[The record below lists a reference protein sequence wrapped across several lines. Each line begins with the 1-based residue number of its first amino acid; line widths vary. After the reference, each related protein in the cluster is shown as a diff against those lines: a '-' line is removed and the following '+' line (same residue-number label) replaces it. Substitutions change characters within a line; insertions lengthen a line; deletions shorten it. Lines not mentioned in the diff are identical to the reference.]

1 VTRCPH
7 THLPIIPMK
16 TRCLALLAMLAPP
29 ALLAQVAPTA
39 AQPAPEEAVVL
50 SPFVVNTT
58 ADTDGYRAT
67 STLAGSRIKTDLKDV
82 AASVTVLTA
91 EFLDDLGAKDV
102 ASAMAFVSGAENDS
116 TYHQESV
123 AALGSANGYVGGDFG
138 DNNTR
143 SGEIRVR
150 GLGRASSVVNF
161 IEVLGS
167 TDRYNTDRVEFLRGP
182 NSILFGLAE
191 PAGLVNS
198 STKVAGLRRNATKVE
213 NKLDHFG
220 SNRVMLDHN
229 LVLVRGKLAVR
240 GVALYDDARYS
251 IDTAFQRDKRGFAT
265 ATYQPF
271 KGTTIRA
278 YAEQTQSVGRRPN
291 YRTVQDNVSEWL
303 KAYNTYAPQMT
314 AGQIAQ
320 AFYWDPTV
328 PNADGLAPVTTL
340 TLANGT
346 TANLGLIRRPLD
358 GGGSPN
364 QTLLIYSG
372 NGNWTNL
379 MDNLITVGSNRT
391 ITNTA
396 VTPASARSAFMRSG
410 AARENNPAFRAD
422 PQVTDTGIFPYDRVE
437 IAALPGNRRTEN
449 DRKLNLTIDQ
459 RITDDLYVSATV
471 QRETRNSSQYFA
483 SITQT
488 NEIQIDIN
496 QKLPD
501 GRTNPNFLRPFVFGR
516 NIGEYGDT
524 TYTNYLVQAN
534 YDFDFAKK
542 TTRLGWLGSH
552 RVTGVYTH
560 AKQDRFLTR
569 FNDQIDSDLP
579 GALTAAAVPITNAGR
594 WAHQLWYVGDAVK
607 VGDTAL
613 RFTGFPDTLTAAADR
628 SYDYRFYNNL
638 ATPPAW
644 QTAAQKMHVGK
655 VNIAGASWTVARNSS
670 VGTSLQS
677 FFWKGRI
684 VTLAGWRRDTV
695 KQFLGIVQPPASFA
709 FPTYPGRDRG
719 DFQAT
724 GTNFKNQADTTTQS
738 VVFKVTEKVRL
749 LANRSENFAA
759 TNPRLDNLYRS
770 IAPASGNTD
779 EAGFG
784 VALFNNKL
792 DVKVTTFKSR
802 QQGTTNNTGVASL
815 RIAAFEDNLYNALSN
830 AGRQAEW
837 STLSS
842 GGGTTTERY
851 TTPNN
856 AASTQDTVS
865 KGAAVEVYF
874 RPNRNWDFVA
884 SFDKLEN
891 VVTRVGHEI
900 GDFLAAR
907 APYYKKYF
915 TEGLRV
921 DGTNN
926 TTVSSSTPLTNQ
938 FVSAIAANWVNE
950 VLSEGTSN
958 RGISPYT
965 AKLVGRYSF
974 SEGRLKGLGIGTNLR
989 WESGKVIGYGQK
1001 TAAFNFGGLE
1011 NYAGPASD
1019 LSKEFKS
1026 DTVIAGGMVLNYSRK
1041 ILNDRV
1047 RWKIQCNA
1055 QNLFSKTGLR
1065 AVAANS
1071 DGSPVWAVSPP
1082 RTYELANSFE
1092 F

>member
-1 VTRCPH
+1 
-7 THLPIIPMK
+7 MK
-16 TRCLALLAMLAPP
+16 TYRFVTFILLAP
-29 ALLAQVAPTA
+29 AMLLAEVVAQTVVK
-39 AQPAPEEAVVL
+39 PAPEEAVVL
-50 SPFVVNTT
+50 SPFVVNTAT
-58 ADTDGYRAT
+58 DNDGYRAT

-82 AASVTVLTA
+82 AASVTVLTN

-143 SGEIRVR
+143 TGEIRVR

-198 STKVAGLRRNATKVE
+198 STKVAGLSRNGTKVE
-213 NKLDHFG
+213 YKVDNFG

-229 LVLVRGKLAVR
+229 LVLIPGKLAVR
-240 GVALYDDARYS
+240 GVGLYDDARYS
-251 IDTAFQRDKRGFAT
+251 IDSAFQRDKRGFAT

-278 YAEQTQSVGRRPN
+278 YAEHTESIGRRPN

-303 KAYNTYAPQMT
+303 RAYNTYAPQMT
-314 AGQIAQ
+314 AAQIAQ

-328 PNADGLAPVTTL
+328 PNADGLAPVTTF

-346 TANLGLIRRPLD
+346 AVNLGLIRRPLD

-379 MDNLITVGSNRT
+379 LDNSITVGSNRT

-422 PQVTDTGIFPYDRVE
+422 PQVTDTGIFPYEDVE
-437 IAALPGNRRTEN
+437 IAALPGNLRTEN

-459 RITDDLYVSATV
+459 RVTADLYISATV
-471 QRETRNSSQYFA
+471 QREKRNSSQYFA

-488 NEIQIDIN
+488 NGIQVDIN

-524 TYTNYLVQAN
+524 TYTNYLAQAN

-542 TTRLGWLGSH
+542 TTSLGWLGSH
-552 RVTGVYTH
+552 RLTGVYTN

-569 FNDQIDSDLP
+569 FNYQLDSDIP
-579 GALTAAAVPITNAGR
+579 GALTAAAVPITNAAR
-594 WAHQLWYVGDAVK
+594 WAHQMWYVGDAVR

-613 RFTGFPDTLTAAADR
+613 RFTGFPDTLTAHADQ

-638 ATPPAW
+638 ATPAAW
-644 QTAAQKMHVGK
+644 QTAAQKMRVSK

-670 VGTSLQS
+670 FGTSLQS

-684 VTLAGWRRDTV
+684 VTLAGWRRDSV
-695 KQFLGIVQPPASFA
+695 KQFLGIVKPLASFA
-709 FPTYPGRDRG
+709 FPNHPGRDRS
-719 DFQAT
+719 DFLPN
-724 GTNFKNQADTTTQS
+724 GTNFKNEADTATQS
-738 VVFKVTEKVRL
+738 IVFKVTDKIRL
-749 LANRSENFAA
+749 FANRSENFAA

-784 VALFNNKL
+784 VALFDNKL
-792 DVKVTTFKSR
+792 DVKVTAFKSS

-815 RIAAFEDNLYNALSN
+815 RIVAFEDNLYNALSN
-830 AGRQAEW
+830 AGRLAEW
-837 STLSS
+837 STISP
-842 GGGTTTERY
+842 GGGTTNERY

-856 AASTQDTVS
+856 ASSTQDTVS

-891 VVTRVGHEI
+891 IVTRVGNQV

-915 TEGLRV
+915 TEGLRL

-926 TTVSSSTPLTNQ
+926 TTTSSSTPLTNQ
-938 FVSAIAANWVNE
+938 FASTIAANWVNE

-958 RGISPYT
+958 RGIAPYT
-965 AKLVGRYSF
+965 GKLVGRYSF
-974 SEGRLKGLGIGTNLR
+974 TEGRLKGLGIGTNLR

-1001 TAAFNFGGLE
+1001 TAVFNFGGLE
-1011 NYAGPASD
+1011 NYSGPASD
-1019 LSKEFKS
+1019 LTKEYKS
-1026 DTVIAGGMVLNYSRK
+1026 DAIVAGGMVLNYSRK
-1041 ILNDRV
+1041 IMNDRV
-1047 RWKIQCNA
+1047 RWKIQFNA

-1082 RTYELANSFE
+1082 RAYELSNSFD